1 VSWFNKSREP
11 ELREPTC
18 EEMRRLR
25 EKQLRANLDRVN
37 AEAEELS
44 ARLTEFLFTHKT
56 PHGDYFGASL
66 EELGRLPDQER
77 SLRNQEFL
85 LNEQR
90 NRILKELADL
100 TVNAGESR
108 HIAGVL
114 DAG

>member
-1 VSWFNKSREP
+1 MLTWFKSKPEP
-11 ELREPTC
+11 TPEPTC
-18 EEMRRLR
+18 EEMRRMR
-25 EKQLRANLDRVN
+25 EKELRVNLDRLN
-37 AEAEELS
+37 AEVEELS

-77 SLRNQEFL
+77 NLRNQEFL

-90 NRILKELADL
+90 SRILRELADL

-114 DAG
+114 HVG